1 MFQVIRMDLYR
12 MFKSKY
18 TYIILAA
25 AMLMMLASIFMS
37 KQDVAYY
44 QQTPSALETLRLNEE
59 GAEVKWGI
67 YIGHVPPEWCTGE
80 EIPLPEFVSSNL
92 QSHILLMFLVVFIVL
107 FAGNENRTG
116 FIKNIAGQVR
126 HRYELV
132 IGKLLSTAIFTAVMF
147 VMAVLVIMF
156 GSKIFFGYV
165 HMQDFGK
172 FMTFFSIQFLLHVGY
187 GSVVLMFVYLFQNSV
202 ASLITGILIAA
213 GILQVADA
221 ILLNVIPVLN
231 EIENFSIMNYLT
243 SGNVA
248 LVSMAGGN
256 DVYWKAVLIA
266 VITFIITGCCSGT
279 VMEMRD
285 I

>member
-1 MFQVIRMDLYR
+1 MLNVIKMDLYR
-12 MFKSKY
+12 MCKSKY
-18 TYIILAA
+18 TYIVLAA
-25 AMLMMLASIFMS
+25 AMLMMLASVFMS
-37 KQDVAYY
+37 KQDVTYY
-44 QQTPSALETLRLNEE
+44 QQTPSALETLRINEE
-59 GAEVKWGI
+59 NAGVKWGI
-67 YIGHVPPEWCTGE
+67 YIGHVPPEWCTGA
-80 EIPLPEFVSSNL
+80 EIPLPELVSSNL

-116 FIKNIAGQVR
+116 FIKNIACQVQ

-132 IGKLLSTAIFTAVMF
+132 IGKLLSTAIFTAVLLG
-147 VMAVLVIMF
+147 MAVLVIML
-156 GSKIFFGYV
+156 GSRIFFGYV

-172 FMTFFSIQFLLHVGY
+172 FMVFLSVQFLLHVGY
-187 GSVVLMFVYLFQNSV
+187 GSVILMFVYLFQNAV

-221 ILLNVIPVLN
+221 VLLNVVPVCR

-256 DVYWKAVLIA
+256 DVYLKAVIIA
-266 VITFIITGCCSGT
+266 AVTLAIMGCLSGT
-279 VMEMRD
+279 IMEKRD